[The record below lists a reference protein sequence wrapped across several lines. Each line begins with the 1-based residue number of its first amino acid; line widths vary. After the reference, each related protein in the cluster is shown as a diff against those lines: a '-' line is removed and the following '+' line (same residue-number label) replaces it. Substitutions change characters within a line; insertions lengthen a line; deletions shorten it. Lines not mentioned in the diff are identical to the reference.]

1 MTETNSPAVASG
13 TNDSYTLPAQTKE
26 RPILFSGPMVR
37 AILDGKKTQTRRVIK
52 PQPLGDYLYLSDINP
67 QYACFTGSS
76 ARRCPYG
83 KIGDRLWVRET
94 FCIVNDREFGGNLWV
109 DYRATPKYSKEAP
122 AGWENAPNDIAALKW
137 KPSIHMPRKLSR
149 INLEITDIRV
159 ERVQTITEEDAKSEG
174 AFDMNCG
181 IHGITSYKAG
191 FENLWNEINKKRGY
205 GWDKNPWVWVVTLKR
220 V

>member
-1 MTETNSPAVASG
+1 MIDTNSPAVASG
-13 TNDSYTLPAQTKE
+13 TNDSYTLLAQIKE
-26 RPILFSGPMVR
+26 RPILFSGAMVR

-83 KIGDRLWVRET
+83 KVGDRLWVRET
-94 FCIVNDREFGGNLWV
+94 FCIVNDREFGGGLWV
-109 DYRATPKYSKEAP
+109 DYRATPRYSEEAP

-137 KPSIHMPRKLSR
+137 KPSIHMPKGASR
-149 INLEITDIRV
+149 INLEITNIRV
-159 ERVQTITEEDAKSEG
+159 ERIQDISDNDIEFEG
-174 AFDMNCG
+174 VEVFGDS
-181 IHGITSYKAG
+181 IVRKTL
-191 FENLWNEINKKRGY
+191 FTDLWNKINKKRGY
-205 GWDKNPWVWVVTLKR
+205 GWDKNPWVWVVTFKR